1 MGERQEVQP
10 LVSPH
15 RCLLKRRV
23 FVARYIVQRL
33 LFILPVALLVSF
45 MTFMVIH
52 LVPGDPARVLLGED
66 ATPQTV
72 AALEQQLGLDKPLP
86 TQFALWLWQ
95 AVHGNLGQ
103 SIQLQQPVLDAILQR
118 LPVTA
123 ELGICALLYSLV
135 LAVPLGIYSATHRN
149 TWVDWLVNVS
159 SLLTTAIPS
168 FVLGLILIFFFAVD
182 LRLFPPGGYVPF
194 GDDMTEN
201 IRDLI
206 LPMIALGTGS
216 VAVNMRQIR
225 ASMIEALNQDYVR
238 TARAKGL
245 AERRVAYVHALR
257 NAVIPVLT
265 IVGLQVGTILT
276 GAFVVETIF
285 LWPGIGQL
293 AVQSILAKDYPVV
306 QGVVLLSALSY
317 MVANLLVD
325 ISYAFLDP
333 RIRFE
338 KS

>member
-1 MGERQEVQP
+1 
-10 LVSPH
+10 
-15 RCLLKRRV
+15 
-23 FVARYIVQRL
+23 VARYIVQRL

-123 ELGICALLYSLV
+123 ELGICALLYSLI

-149 TWVDWLVNVS
+149 TWLDWLVNVS

-194 GDDMTEN
+194 GENMIEN

-338 KS
+338 KT